1 MKKMIGLFV
10 LLAVAVMALPL
21 YGAAAGTEEKT
32 GLVITDS
39 RFIYNRQEGTS
50 FYFAKVENKGTEDLS
65 LYNSVFTAYDADGN
79 VLYEYPDIA
88 LMPNDLLIAPGD
100 FAFINTMM
108 FDTDRTGWQEKVDRY
123 SVELQETTDGEKY
136 VRTDCTAEHSLTTE
150 NNWTQINLDVTFRN
164 DTEDIM
170 EESYLVYAFF
180 DQEQK
185 IIAADF
191 TCFPGMSFFPQ
202 SKIRQSVFI
211 YTDIQEYLLQNNLI
225 PETVMACLY
234 SSVTD

>member
-21 YGAAAGTEEKT
+21 YGAAAETDQNFLP

-108 FDTDRTGWQEKVDRY
+108 FDTDRTGWQER
-123 SVELQETTDGEKY
+123 LTG
-136 VRTDCTAEHSLTTE
+136 TARSFRRRQTE
-150 NNWTQINLDVTFRN
+150 RN
-164 DTEDIM
+164 P
-170 EESYLVYAFF
+170 SAW
-180 DQEQK
+180 
-185 IIAADF
+185 IA
-191 TCFPGMSFFPQ
+191 
-202 SKIRQSVFI
+202 RQSF
-211 YTDIQEYLLQNNLI
+211 
-225 PETVMACLY
+225 P
-234 SSVTD
+234 